1 MAGFTEFMGK
11 TPKWALIAGSAVL
24 LGLLG
29 YGMYYLAFGMNKPK
43 EEVPQTVLLDMPD
56 APEDGYASSALD
68 EFGRER
74 TPGRSRVA
82 DYWDSLGDPESDADG
97 GGKLITLED
106 DLDPDVYSE
115 LEIKQ
120 IRSGLKTKEQVDRE
134 HEREAERQR
143 KLEETF
149 ANAAFSEASVKAK
162 TLTPEQQDSIY
173 MARLERAYAMA
184 AKYSAQPVETPVE
197 APQEAEEEQ
206 ERKLDL
212 ETEPSYL
219 PTDSFQ
225 DDGIITSL
233 DSPSS
238 NGVVHYGNGVRPKP
252 VKATFLKDEKLVSG
266 NRVIMRLMQ
275 DMTLADGTIIPENT
289 HITGTCNIGR
299 RMKINVTV
307 LNYGGRMFPV
317 DISVYDNDG
326 TEGIYCPLVQ
336 ESNNMKRK
344 AKKVAEG
351 VVSSA
356 GTVAGTLVTGNP
368 ILGGMATRGIMT
380 ATSSIGDDGTVS
392 VKVSSG
398 YEFYVY
404 ENVKD

>member
-1 MAGFTEFMGK
+1 M
-11 TPKWALIAGSAVL
+11 
-24 LGLLG
+24 
-29 YGMYYLAFGMNKPK
+29 
-43 EEVPQTVLLDMPD
+43 
-56 APEDGYASSALD
+56 
-68 EFGRER
+68 
-74 TPGRSRVA
+74 
-82 DYWDSLGDPESDADG
+82 
-97 GGKLITLED
+97 
-106 DLDPDVYSE
+106 
-115 LEIKQ
+115 
-120 IRSGLKTKEQVDRE
+120 
-134 HEREAERQR
+134 
-143 KLEETF
+143 
-149 ANAAFSEASVKAK
+149 
-162 TLTPEQQDSIY
+162 
-173 MARLERAYAMA
+173 
-184 AKYSAQPVETPVE
+184 
-197 APQEAEEEQ
+197 
-206 ERKLDL
+206 
-212 ETEPSYL
+212 
-219 PTDSFQ
+219 
-225 DDGIITSL
+225 
-233 DSPSS
+233 
-238 NGVVHYGNGVRPKP
+238 HYGNGVRPKP